1 MKWENDRFNTELR
14 IRDSIEKQL
23 NDKITIM
30 KDEILMGKRI
40 LKDPNLSHMATRKFN
55 SNIDKFNAH
64 KFLLE
69 GC

>member
-1 MKWENDRFNTELR
+1 
-14 IRDSIEKQL
+14 
-23 NDKITIM
+23 M